1 MSFTIIVDSCCDL
14 TPEMRTNPVF
24 RSIPLTIR
32 VGGKDYLDDQNLDTS
47 LLIYAMD
54 KSPDASSSSCPAPG
68 DYLEAFRQ
76 AEGDDIYVVTLSAL
90 LSGSHNSAWQ
100 ARQLFLEEQP
110 DRNIHV
116 FNSCSA
122 SAGEVLLAQKVYTL
136 ASSGLPF
143 AQVVTQAERTVADT
157 NTLFAL
163 ENLDNLR
170 KNGRL
175 TRVQAMLTGA
185 LRIKLI
191 MGSTPEGEICKHGQ
205 ALSVKQALTKI
216 VDIMAADKK
225 HYGKILYIAQ
235 CLCPDRADQLWALA
249 QKSCQFSDVV
259 ITATRGLSSYY
270 ANSGGVIV
278 AY

>member
-1 MSFTIIVDSCCDL
+1 MSFSIIVDSCCDL
-14 TPEMRTNPVF
+14 TPEMRADPVF

-32 VGGKDYLDDQNLDTS
+32 VGGKDYVDDQSLDTS

-54 KSPDASSSSCPAPG
+54 QSQDASSSSCPSPG
-68 DYLEAFRQ
+68 DYLEAYRQ
-76 AEGDDIYVVTLSAL
+76 AEGDIYVVTLSAL

-100 ARQLFLEEQP
+100 ARQMFLEEQP
-110 DRNIHV
+110 ERNIHV

-122 SAGEVLLAQKVYTL
+122 SAGEVLLARKVHEL
-136 ASSGLPF
+136 AKSGLPF
-143 AQVVTQAERTVADT
+143 DQVAAQAEKVVADT
-157 NTLFAL
+157 NTLFVL

-205 ALSVKQALTKI
+205 ALSIKQALSKI
-216 VDIMAADKK
+216 VDIMAGDQR
-225 HYGKILYIAQ
+225 HIGKVLYVAQ
-235 CLCPDRADQLWALA
+235 CLCPDRAQQLWELA
-249 QKSCQFSDVV
+249 QKSCQFAGVV
-259 ITATRGLSSYY
+259 ITATRGISSYY
-270 ANSGGVIV
+270 ANSGGVVV

>member
-1 MSFTIIVDSCCDL
+1 MSFSIIVDSCCDL
-14 TPEMRTNPVF
+14 TPEMRADPVF

-32 VGGKDYLDDQNLDTS
+32 VGGKDYIDDQSLDTS

-54 KSPDASSSSCPAPG
+54 QSQEASSSSCPSPG

-76 AEGDDIYVVTLSAL
+76 AEGDIYVVTLSAL

-100 ARQLFLEEQP
+100 AKQMFLEEQP
-110 DRNIHV
+110 DRNVHV

-122 SAGEVLLAQKVYTL
+122 SAGEVLLAQKVYQL
-136 ASSGLPF
+136 ASSGAPF
-143 AQVVTQAERTVADT
+143 SQVAAQAEKAIKES
-157 NTLFAL
+157 NTLFVL
-163 ENLDNLR
+163 ENLDNLK

-191 MGSTPEGEICKHGQ
+191 MGSTPEGEICKRGQAMSIKQ
-205 ALSVKQALTKI
+205 ALSKL
-216 VDIMAADKK
+216 VDLMAADQR
-225 HYGKILYIAQ
+225 HQGKILYIAQ
-235 CLCPDRADQLWALA
+235 CLCPDRAQQLWELA
-249 QKSCQFSDVV
+249 RKSCQFAGVV

-270 ANSGGVIV
+270 ANSGGVIA